1 MGHAHA
7 ICYKAVVVRWFAAKS
22 GEPPNYFGDGKYPQ
36 AAEEL
41 TAVQGRIGRGFSG
54 EYAVKPGL
62 PWSAKARNG
71 LAELSMTALYLTEA
85 DVERLVDIRTAIQA
99 VEDAFRRLA
108 EGDAHNVPRAR
119 VRSPGIVLHTMSAAA
134 AYANLVGWKCYTTT
148 SGGGGKFLVGLYDA
162 QTGNLVALVEADRLG
177 QLRTAATTG
186 VAVEWMAE
194 PNATEAGLIGTGWQ
208 ARGQLAAL
216 AAVRPIRVAYV
227 YGRNDDRRQRFAD
240 QMSGELGI
248 DVRAVDRPQEA
259 VEELPIVVTAT
270 NSREPV
276 LHGMWLAERALVCA
290 IGSNWLNRAELDAD
304 TVRRADH
311 VVCDSVSACKIE
323 AGDFTDAI
331 ERGIFDWS
339 KAVELADVVAG
350 RAVGR
355 GSRGGV
361 SLFKSVGLAIEDVAL
376 GAKLLEQARA
386 QGAGQALPL

>member
-1 MGHAHA
+1 
-7 ICYKAVVVRWFAAKS
+7 
-22 GEPPNYFGDGKYPQ
+22 
-36 AAEEL
+36 
-41 TAVQGRIGRGFSG
+41 
-54 EYAVKPGL
+54 
-62 PWSAKARNG
+62 
-71 LAELSMTALYLTEA
+71 MTALYLTES
-85 DVERLVDIRTAIQA
+85 DVERLVDIRVAIRA
-99 VEDAFRRLA
+99 VEEGFRRLA
-108 EGDAHNVPRAR
+108 DGEAQNIPRAR

-148 SGGGGKFLVGLYDA
+148 SGGGGKFLVGLYNS
-162 QTGNLVALVEADRLG
+162 QTGNLEALIEADRLG

-186 VAVEWMAE
+186 VAVEWMSA
-194 PNATEAGLIGTGWQ
+194 PDATEVGLLGTGWQ
-208 ARGQLAAL
+208 ARGQLVAL
-216 AAVRPIRVAYV
+216 AAVRPIQVAYV

-240 QMSGELGI
+240 EMSRELNI
-248 DVRAVDRPQEA
+248 EVRAVDRPQEA

-276 LHGMWLAERALVCA
+276 LHGMWLAERTLVCA
-290 IGSNWLNRAELDAD
+290 IGSNWLNKAEIDAD

-311 VVCDSVSACKIE
+311 IVCDSVAACKIE

-339 KAVELADVVAG
+339 QAIELADVVAG

-355 GSRGGV
+355 GSQGGV

-376 GAKLLEQARA
+376 GSKLLEQARA